1 MTSSGFHTHLPVL
14 QKILEEND
22 IKRILEDGSGEH
34 STLLFL
40 KSGATLVTVEEDPKW
55 EIMTL
60 KAVKAEGE
68 NLLFGWMV
76 LTEWL
81 PILTSEE
88 TLPDLV
94 FIDGKRE
101 TRCERANEAF
111 RAKVPIVVIH
121 DTEFKE
127 FYSLDKLTPLGY
139 KEEVFIDKDSP
150 FKGTPARQKQTSVF
164 TLQEYKIHLKLY
176 GLPRTYTN
184 WVAYNIMKTWPEV
197 KVWHNNGPFSPNAE
211 AFWKHGQF
219 KSVKGIDGYI
229 FVHKTWREWK
239 CSMER
244 YLKLGLI
251 KMDERFLWFIYHGW
265 QRDVNIFDAGN
276 DEPCFVFSSRYEGIG
291 GLKDAMSNL
300 YAELKAE
307 FGLPD
312 NPYHY
317 ETKRMWRSGDAYPLD
332 HYLTEEDYEHLS

>member
-14 QKILEEND
+14 ERILEEKKPK
-22 IKRILEDGSGEH
+22 IIVEDGGGEY
-34 STLLFL
+34 STKLFIE
-40 KSGATLVTVEEDPKW
+40 SGAESIMTVEEDEDWFEKLKSQFPYDSHENWLILKKW
-55 EIMTL
+55 TSIL
-60 KAVKAEGE
+60 FAV
-68 NLLFGWMV
+68 V
-76 LTEWL
+76 
-81 PILTSEE
+81 
-88 TLPDLV
+88 PDLV
-94 FIDGKRE
+94 FIDGKKE
-101 TRCERANEAF
+101 TRAERANDAF
-111 RAKVPIVVIH
+111 RKKVPIVVIH

-127 FYSLDKLTPLGY
+127 FYSLDKLHPLGY

-150 FKGTPARQKQTSVF
+150 FKGTPGKQKQTSVF

-184 WVAYNIMKTWPEV
+184 WVAYNIMKTYPEI

-239 CSMER
+239 RSMER

-332 HYLTEEDYEHLS
+332 HYLTEEDYEPSVG